1 MQDCSPS
8 SAIEG
13 AVWPVLPD
21 QRGPAILA
29 MLFPLGQS
37 QWWKRDELLGSQLKQ
52 LNMLVENYD

>member
-1 MQDCSPS
+1 
-8 SAIEG
+8 
-13 AVWPVLPD
+13 VLPD